1 MYLFIKNSIKFI
13 CQNNSYICNEFKNK
27 LYKMKNTKL
36 ITLFAVLFIGTIMIS
51 CGKYEE
57 GPGISL
63 LPKKTRLQ
71 QKWKPV
77 QTVDAQ
83 TGIVNNLDDDGSY
96 VEILKG
102 GSMNYYN
109 HALLSPW
116 GIDAVSGTWELSE
129 DKTQLI
135 TNYTFLTIDY
145 PDTLTIIK
153 LKINDLG
160 LMDSNGD
167 KTYYEYK

>member
-1 MYLFIKNSIKFI
+1 
-13 CQNNSYICNEFKNK
+13 
-27 LYKMKNTKL
+27 MKNTKL

-77 QTVDAQ
+77 QNVDAN
-83 TGIVNNLDDDGSY
+83 GNINNIDDDGSY
-96 VEILKG
+96 MEFVKEGTLNVYNYSLMSLW
-102 GSMNYYN
+102 GSDG
-109 HALLSPW
+109 AQ
-116 GIDAVSGTWELSE
+116 GTWEFSE
-129 DKTQLI
+129 DKTQI
-135 TNYTFLTIDY
+135 TINYTFAGLIDINTTYTIV
-145 PDTLTIIK
+145 K

-160 LMDSNGD
+160 LMDENGN

>member
-1 MYLFIKNSIKFI
+1 MKLLKYPFIFLLFLALVN
-13 CQNNSYICNEFKNK
+13 
-27 LYKMKNTKL
+27 
-36 ITLFAVLFIGTIMIS
+36 

-71 QKWKPV
+71 QKWKPI

>member
-1 MYLFIKNSIKFI
+1 
-13 CQNNSYICNEFKNK
+13 
-27 LYKMKNTKL
+27 MKNTKL
-36 ITLFAVLFIGTIMIS
+36 ITLFTALFIGTIMIS

-83 TGIVNNLDDDGSY
+83 TGIVNDLDDDGSY
-96 VEILKG
+96 MELLKG

-109 HALLSPW
+109 HALLSLW

-135 TNYTFLTIDY
+135 TSYSFLTLNY
-145 PDTLTIIK
+145 VDTSTIIK

-160 LMDSNGD
+160 LMNANGD
-167 KTYYEYK
+167 KTYYEY